1 MSPHNNPNATLY
13 DFSIRN
19 LDGEMMDFE
28 CFRGKVVLFVN
39 TASKCGFTPQY
50 AGLEQ
55 LYQQYKD
62 QGLIIVGVPCNQ
74 FGQQEPGTP
83 TQIRD
88 ECLLQYDVTFPIT
101 EKVAVNGVHAHP
113 LFQWLREECRGL
125 FGSSV
130 KWNFTKFL
138 VDRQGRPLQ
147 RFSPMTSPASL
158 ESKIQEL
165 LALPA

>member
-1 MSPHNNPNATLY
+1 MIPHNNPDATLF
-13 DFSIRN
+13 DFSIRT
-19 LDGEMMDFE
+19 LDGESMDFE
-28 CFRGKVVLFVN
+28 SLRGKVVLFVN
-39 TASKCGFTPQY
+39 TASNCGFTPQY

-55 LYQQYKD
+55 LYQQYKE
-62 QGLIIVGVPCNQ
+62 QGLIIVGAPCNQ
-74 FGQQEPGTP
+74 FGQQEPGSP
-83 TQIRD
+83 TQIRE

-101 EKVAVNGVHAHP
+101 EKIAVNGAHAHP

-147 RFSPMTSPASL
+147 RFSPMTSPTAL
-158 ESKIQEL
+158 EGKIQEL
-165 LALPA
+165 LNQPA